1 MTNIM
6 QHLTYYLIF
15 SYVVLAISS
24 QYHVKSMPTKKILVN
39 EFRILMDRIIFQMH
53 TRMNKRAAPDFITL
67 FKNLLLDRE
76 VFIEN
81 NVMG

>member
-1 MTNIM
+1 
-6 QHLTYYLIF
+6 
-15 SYVVLAISS
+15 
-24 QYHVKSMPTKKILVN
+24 MPTKNILVN
-39 EFRILMDRIIFQMH
+39 EFRILMDRIIFHIQMH

>member
-1 MTNIM
+1 
-6 QHLTYYLIF
+6 
-15 SYVVLAISS
+15 
-24 QYHVKSMPTKKILVN
+24 MPTKKILVN
-39 EFRILMDRIIFQMH
+39 EFRILMDRIIFRIIQMH